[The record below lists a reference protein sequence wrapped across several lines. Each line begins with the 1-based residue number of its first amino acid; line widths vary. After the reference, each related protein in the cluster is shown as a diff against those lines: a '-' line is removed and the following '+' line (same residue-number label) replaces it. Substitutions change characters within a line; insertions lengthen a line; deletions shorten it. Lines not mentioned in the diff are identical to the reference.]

1 MSKTNIKQSGPST
14 LWRYIQII
22 GIIITLLALGFVF
35 QRIWTIGQANWKKL
49 LSVSLLLIVI
59 SGGIAHGLNLILL
72 GWSWQKL
79 LVWFGESDA
88 KLKVCIGI
96 YGRTFIAKYIPG
108 NLFHY
113 PSRHIM
119 GNRAG
124 FKHPALVG
132 AVVYEI
138 IGQLVAAGTISMVG
152 FPKEIGLENTL
163 FIRLAILPAIIVF
176 PLIIQF
182 ILVHFSIGKKLGFP
196 EKPVWS
202 GLKGLL
208 PILLIY
214 LLFYLVDGSI
224 FWILIGTSTGMWF
237 NIPVLYIFS
246 TFAISWVVGFITPGA
261 PAGLGVRETIM
272 ILILTSFIGEP
283 SAACVALISRLV
295 VTLGDLVFFLFS
307 YPLSRKL
314 DA

>member
-1 MSKTNIKQSGPST
+1 
-14 LWRYIQII
+14 
-22 GIIITLLALGFVF
+22 
-35 QRIWTIGQANWKKL
+35 
-49 LSVSLLLIVI
+49 
-59 SGGIAHGLNLILL
+59 
-72 GWSWQKL
+72 
-79 LVWFGESDA
+79 
-88 KLKVCIGI
+88 
-96 YGRTFIAKYIPG
+96 
-108 NLFHY
+108 
-113 PSRHIM
+113 
-119 GNRAG
+119 
-124 FKHPALVG
+124 
-132 AVVYEI
+132 
-138 IGQLVAAGTISMVG
+138 MVG

-283 SAACVALISRLV
+283 SAAFVALISRLV